1 MLARETT
8 TTLEIRTPDPTLTA
22 AVPTPATQQVRLQH
36 VLCLLCIYMRLT
48 ISMPQKLVCNNVPH
62 AHAAEPDDKWSA
74 LLDTMTKT
82 RAASVA
88 GVVPAACLML
98 HLHRC
103 SSGQLLAGFGS
114 R

>member
-1 MLARETT
+1 MFCACSAYA
-8 TTLEIRTPDPTLTA
+8 PDDQR
-22 AVPTPATQQVRLQH
+22 AV
-36 VLCLLCIYMRLT
+36 
-48 ISMPQKLVCNNVPH
+48 KLVCNNVPH

-103 SSGQLLAGFGS
+103 TGQLLAGFGS